1 MQAILYIGHGSRVQR
16 GNEELLAFVDKA
28 KKKNPQV
35 AIQETCFIEL
45 ASPSIQTGI
54 DNCVRQGATQ
64 IAVVP
69 VLLLSAGHAKLDIP
83 NEIAEA
89 EERYPEVTFSYGNV
103 MGVDPAMID
112 LLTKRL
118 EMGGLEQTGQKP
130 IYKERESASVLLV
143 GRGSSDPDANSDLAK
158 IARLLWEA
166 APVSEVNT
174 CYLAATHPKLNEGLE
189 REVNSSYDRVFIVPY
204 LLFSG
209 VLMRELRQKLD
220 ELSERTDKQFILCPY
235 LGFDDQLVD
244 VLVDRVHALLG
255 RQSPDANSNFV

>member
-16 GNEELLAFVDKA
+16 GNEELLAFVDRA
-28 KKKNPQV
+28 KKKNPQIQ
-35 AIQETCFIEL
+35 IQETCFIEL

-54 DNCVRQGATQ
+54 DSCVQQGAAQ

-69 VLLLSAGHAKLDIP
+69 VLLLSAGHAKQDIP
-83 NEIAEA
+83 KEIGQAEK
-89 EERYPEVTFSYGNV
+89 RYPDVTFTYGKV
-103 MGVDPAMID
+103 MGVDPAIID
-112 LLTKRL
+112 LLNKRL
-118 EMGGLEQTGQKP
+118 EMGGLKQTGKP
-130 IYKERESASVLLV
+130 PVYEEREPASVLLV

-166 APVSEVNT
+166 APVNEVNT
-174 CYLAATHPKLNEGLE
+174 CYLAATRPTLDEGLE
-189 REVNSSYDRVFIVPY
+189 QLLKSPNSVVYVVPY

-235 LGFDDQLVD
+235 LGFDDQLVT
-244 VLVDRVHALLG
+244 VLVDRVNTLLKG
-255 RQSPDANSNFV
+255 RVS

>member
-16 GNEELLAFVDKA
+16 GNEELLAFVDRA
-28 KKKNPQV
+28 KKKNPQIQ
-35 AIQETCFIEL
+35 IQETCFIEL

-54 DNCVRQGATQ
+54 DSCVRQGAAQ

-69 VLLLSAGHAKLDIP
+69 VLLLSAGHAKQDIP
-83 NEIAEA
+83 KEIEQAEK
-89 EERYPEVTFSYGNV
+89 RYPDITFTYGKV
-103 MGVDPAMID
+103 MGVDPTIID
-112 LLTKRL
+112 LLNKRL
-118 EMGGLEQTGQKP
+118 EMGGLKQTGKP
-130 IYKERESASVLLV
+130 PVYEEREPASVLLV

-166 APVSEVNT
+166 APVNEVNT
-174 CYLAATHPKLNEGLE
+174 CYLAATRPTLDEGLE
-189 REVNSSYDRVFIVPY
+189 QLLKSPNSVVYVVPY

-235 LGFDDQLVD
+235 LGFDDQLVT
-244 VLVDRVHALLG
+244 VLVDRVEALLKG
-255 RQSPDANSNFV
+255 KVS